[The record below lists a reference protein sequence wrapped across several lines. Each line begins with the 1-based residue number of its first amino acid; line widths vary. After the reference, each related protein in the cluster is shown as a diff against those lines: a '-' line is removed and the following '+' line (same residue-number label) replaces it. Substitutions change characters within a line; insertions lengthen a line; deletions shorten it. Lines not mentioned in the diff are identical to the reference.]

1 MAISRCRKASVG
13 GSALLLA
20 APTVCQNLARD
31 VFLLRSFSAANR
43 SFPADDLQRSDDA
56 PSRTLKISGGQ
67 GSSERSGQLCTRPL
81 HLDVGRLSKHW
92 NSLQRNANTDV
103 IEIRKEQEPSA

>member
-13 GSALLLA
+13 GSALLSA

-31 VFLLRSFSAANR
+31 VFLLRSFNAANR

-56 PSRTLKISGGQ
+56 PSLTFKLTCRYG
-67 GSSERSGQLCTRPL
+67 
-81 HLDVGRLSKHW
+81 
-92 NSLQRNANTDV
+92 A
-103 IEIRKEQEPSA
+103 

>member
-1 MAISRCRKASVG
+1 MAISRCRKASVS

-31 VFLLRSFSAANR
+31 VGLLRSFSAANR

-56 PSRTLKISGGQ
+56 PSRTLKISGRQEISRFLRHG
-67 GSSERSGQLCTRPL
+67 GSRPL
-81 HLDVGRLSKHW
+81 YLDVRWRGFTK
-92 NSLQRNANTDV
+92 
-103 IEIRKEQEPSA
+103 